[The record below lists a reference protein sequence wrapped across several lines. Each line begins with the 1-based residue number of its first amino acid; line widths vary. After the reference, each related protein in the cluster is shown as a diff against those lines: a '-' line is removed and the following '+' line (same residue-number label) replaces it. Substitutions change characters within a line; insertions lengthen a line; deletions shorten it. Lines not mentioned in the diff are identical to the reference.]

1 MSKKKKTEE
10 EAHEKQVYRILSMYD
25 RLKSGECIVKKEEVA
40 RFHTSDKT
48 IQRDLQ
54 SIRGFLETEKIGEY
68 VDYDR
73 QQRGYVLRQPVRS
86 WLTNEEIF
94 AVLKV
99 LIDSRAFRKNEMHDL
114 IDKLTA
120 LTKKEDAAIIQKMM
134 LNEKYLYVEL
144 QHQKSLI
151 ELLWQ
156 LSTVIQRKHVIEL
169 YYKSEMDEHTKQHI
183 VKPVGII
190 FSEFYFYL
198 IGYTAK
204 VGSAYP
210 IIFRVDR
217 IEHFDET
224 FEGFVIPENMRF
236 QEGEFRKR
244 VQFMYPGELTT
255 VRFKFKGRSPQA
267 VMDRLPTARILKK
280 EDGYTMFE
288 AEVFG
293 NGIKIWLL
301 SQGAD
306 LELTYPPSLRAE
318 LIEAIEGNRKL
329 YE

>member
-1 MSKKKKTEE
+1 MSKKNKPKEPE
-10 EAHEKQVYRILSMYD
+10 EKQMYRILSMYD
-25 RLKSGECIVKKEEVA
+25 RLKSGECIVKKEEMA
-40 RFHTSDKT
+40 RFNASDKT

-73 QQRGYVLRQPVRS
+73 QQRGYILKQPTRN

-99 LIDSRAFRKNEMHDL
+99 LIDSRAFRKTEMHDL

-134 LNEKYLYVEL
+134 LNEKHLYVEL

-156 LSTVIQRKHVIEL
+156 LSTVIQEKHVIEL
-169 YYKSEMDEHTKQHI
+169 YYKREMDAHTKLHI
-183 VKPVGII
+183 VKPVGMI

-198 IGYTAK
+198 IGYTTK
-204 VGSAYP
+204 VAYP

-217 IEHFDET
+217 IEHFEDTHER
-224 FEGFVIPENMRF
+224 FVIPENMRF

-255 VRFKFKGRSPQA
+255 VRFKFNGRSPQA

-280 EDGYTMFE
+280 EDGYTFFE

-306 LELTYPPSLRAE
+306 LELTYPRSLREE
-318 LIEAIEGNRKL
+318 LVQAIDENRKL